1 MNSFVEF
8 KHNWGDNMPRQKKN
22 KKKVEKQIEQ
32 FQFSNEVKGIF
43 IIALGIMLLISIQG
57 YGAGKI
63 GEGVKSILLGS
74 FSSAALVMPYIVI
87 LSGAL
92 IFISS
97 HYWNSRKNIVFFS
110 LQYFCLLVFISL
122 KDIELLE
129 SVFALSFS
137 KSIEAY
143 YLLGL
148 ERVAGGVIGNSIAYL
163 LVQLIGITG
172 TYVFLISIFI
182 ISVLIY
188 TKISLLSIILFVKK
202 ISLKYLMHIK
212 NITIDFIHISKNKD
226 SRNRK
231 NKSPNVGDSIST
243 DSSEKIQNQNLQDT
257 NDNMEEIKIL
267 AFNESY
273 NNTDDKTK
281 IQKKSNDNFLN
292 AKTDEVIQIEMDS
305 LAQENKVEYIIPSIE
320 LLNKSETNS
329 NSYDKKNIIK
339 QAKILE
345 ETLDNFG
352 VKAKVIQVSKGPVI
366 TRYEL
371 QPYAGVKVSKIVNLS
386 DDIAL
391 NLAAPSIRIEAPIPG
406 KAAIG
411 IEIPNQD
418 TSTVGLREVI
428 DSKNYETST
437 FNIPYAL
444 GKDISGNAVIA
455 DISRMPHML
464 VAGATGSGK
473 SICINAIILS
483 ILFKADPDDVKLIL
497 IDPKVVELNQYNG
510 IPHLLIPVVTD
521 PKKATG
527 ALNWAVQEMTRRYN
541 LFAESGTKD
550 INSYNSKETEEKLPF
565 IVIII
570 DELADL
576 MMASANEV
584 EDSICRLAQ
593 MARASGIHMIIATQR
608 PSVDVITGIIK
619 ANIPSRIA
627 FAVTSVTDSRTILD
641 MGGAEKL
648 LGKGDMLFYPAGANK
663 PVRIQG
669 AYVSEEEIESVLSF
683 IKDQENKPVYESEII
698 NKIEQKNSVNKDV
711 TDDMFYVALDLVVDH
726 QQASISMLQR
736 KLRIGYNRAA
746 RIIDD
751 LEEKGIVGPHEGSKP
766 RRVLLSKEEK
776 LKIANEE
783 GVTD

>member
-1 MNSFVEF
+1 
-8 KHNWGDNMPRQKKN
+8 MPRQKKN
-22 KKKVEKQIEQ
+22 KKKIEKQLVQ

-57 YGAGKI
+57 YGAGRV
-63 GEGVKSILLGS
+63 GEVIKNILLGS
-74 FSSAALVMPYIVI
+74 FSSAAIALPYIVI

-92 IFISS
+92 IFLSS
-97 HYWNSRKNIVFFS
+97 HFWESRKNIVFFS
-110 LQYFCLLVFISL
+110 LQYFCLLIFISL

-129 SVFALSFS
+129 DVFALTFN
-137 KSIEAY
+137 KSIETY

-148 ERVAGGVIGNSIAYL
+148 EKIAGGVIGNSISYL
-163 LVQLIGITG
+163 LIQLIGISG
-172 TYVFLISIFI
+172 TYILLISIFI

-188 TKISLLSIILFVKK
+188 TKISLLSIILFVKNFIIK
-202 ISLKYLMHIK
+202 CLIHIK
-212 NITIDFIHISKNKD
+212 NITIDFMHIPKNK
-226 SRNRK
+226 NRRLK
-231 NKSPNVGDSIST
+231 NKETKKTNSNNSMDKFST
-243 DSSEKIQNQNLQDT
+243 EDVQNQNIQDS
-257 NDNMEEIKIL
+257 NDKSEEIKIL

-273 NNTDDKTK
+273 NGEVVDKKVEK
-281 IQKKSNDNFLN
+281 IKKAHSSSKSTSENEL
-292 AKTDEVIQIEMDS
+292 IQMEMELES
-305 LAQENKVEYIIPSIE
+305 LAKERKIEYIIPSIE
-320 LLNKSETNS
+320 LLNKPEPNS

-345 ETLDNFG
+345 ETLENFG

-371 QPYAGVKVSKIVNLS
+371 QPYTGVKVSKIVNLS

-418 TSTVGLREVI
+418 TSIVGLREVI
-428 DSKNYETST
+428 DSKNYETT
-437 FNIPYAL
+437 TLNIPYAL
-444 GKDISGNAVIA
+444 GKDISGNVVIA
-455 DISRMPHML
+455 DISKMPHML

-473 SICINAIILS
+473 SICINSIILS
-483 ILFKADPDDVKLIL
+483 ILFKADPDEVKLIL

-527 ALNWAVQEMTRRYN
+527 ALSWAVQEMTRRYN
-541 LFAESGTKD
+541 LFAESKTKD
-550 INSYNSKETEEKLPF
+550 IHSYNEKSDGEKLPF

-627 FAVTSVTDSRTILD
+627 FSVTSVTDSRTILD

-648 LGKGDMLFYPAGANK
+648 LGKGDMLFYPAGATK

-669 AYVSEEEIESVLSF
+669 AYVSEKEIDTVLSF
-683 IKDQENKPVYESEII
+683 IKNQVSNPAYESEII
-698 NKIEQKNSVNKDV
+698 DRIEQKDSPNKEI

-766 RRVLLSKEEK
+766 RRVLLTKEDK
-776 LKIANEE
+776 LKITNEE
-783 GVTD
+783 EQ

>member
-1 MNSFVEF
+1 
-8 KHNWGDNMPRQKKN
+8 MPKKKKN
-22 KKKVEKQIEQ
+22 KRKIEKQLEQLEQ

-43 IIALGIMLLISIQG
+43 IIALGIMILISIQG
-57 YGAGKI
+57 FGAGKI
-63 GEGVKSILLGS
+63 GEGIKSILLGS
-74 FSSAALVMPYIVI
+74 FSSAALVIPYIVI

-110 LQYFCLLVFISL
+110 LQYFCLLIFISL
-122 KDIELLE
+122 RDIELLE
-129 SVFALSFS
+129 GVFALSFN

-148 ERVAGGVIGNSIAYL
+148 ERVAGGVIGNSIAYI

-172 TYVFLISIFI
+172 TYVLLISIFI

-188 TKISLLSIILFVKK
+188 TKISLLSIILFVKTF
-202 ISLKYLMHIK
+202 SLKCLLYIK
-212 NITIDFIHISKNKD
+212 NITIEYIYISK
-226 SRNRK
+226 SK
-231 NKSPNVGDSIST
+231 NSNIKRVGSKTSNVNVSMST
-243 DSSEKIQNQNLQDT
+243 DSSENIETQNIQDT
-257 NDNMEEIKIL
+257 NSMEEIKIL

-273 NNTDDKTK
+273 TKADNKVEKLKRKNDTRANDKEG
-281 IQKKSNDNFLN
+281 
-292 AKTDEVIQIEMDS
+292 EVIQLEMDS
-305 LAQENKVEYIIPSIE
+305 LAQEKKIEYIIPSIE
-320 LLNKSETNS
+320 LLNKAESNS
-329 NSYDKKNIIK
+329 SSYDKKNIIK

-345 ETLDNFG
+345 ETLENFG

-428 DSKNYETST
+428 DSKNYERST

-473 SICINAIILS
+473 SICINVIILS

-510 IPHLLIPVVTD
+510 MPHLLIPVITD

-550 INSYNSKETEEKLPF
+550 INSYNSKNIEEKLPF

-627 FAVTSVTDSRTILD
+627 FSVTSVTDSRTILD

-648 LGKGDMLFYPAGANK
+648 LGKGDMLFYPAGASK

-669 AYVSEEEIESVLSF
+669 AYVSEEEIESVLTF
-683 IKDQENKPVYESEII
+683 IKDQENSPVYESEII
-698 NKIEQKNSVNKDV
+698 NKIEEKNSFNKDV
-711 TDDMFYVALDLVVDH
+711 TDDMFYVALDLVVNH
-726 QQASISMLQR
+726 QQASVSMLQR

-766 RRVLLSKEEK
+766 RRVLLTKEEK
-776 LKIANEE
+776 SKIKNEE
-783 GVTD
+783 VVTN

>member
-1 MNSFVEF
+1 
-8 KHNWGDNMPRQKKN
+8 MPRQKKN
-22 KKKVEKQIEQ
+22 KKKIEKQLVQ

-57 YGAGKI
+57 YGAGRV
-63 GEGVKSILLGS
+63 GEVIKNILLGS
-74 FSSAALVMPYIVI
+74 FSSAAIVLPYIVI

-92 IFISS
+92 IFLSS
-97 HYWNSRKNIVFFS
+97 HFWESRKNIVFFS
-110 LQYFCLLVFISL
+110 LQYFCLLIFISL

-129 SVFALSFS
+129 DVFALTFN
-137 KSIEAY
+137 KSIETY

-148 ERVAGGVIGNSIAYL
+148 ERIAGGVIGNSISYL
-163 LVQLIGITG
+163 LIQLIGISG
-172 TYVFLISIFI
+172 TYILLISIFI

-188 TKISLLSIILFVKK
+188 TKISLLSIILFVKNFIIK
-202 ISLKYLMHIK
+202 CLIHIK
-212 NITIDFIHISKNKD
+212 NITIDFMHIPKNK
-226 SRNRK
+226 NRRLK
-231 NKSPNVGDSIST
+231 NKETKKTNSNNSMDKFST
-243 DSSEKIQNQNLQDT
+243 EDVQNQNIQDS
-257 NDNMEEIKIL
+257 NDKSEEIKIL

-273 NNTDDKTK
+273 NGEVVDKKVEK
-281 IQKKSNDNFLN
+281 IKKAHSSSKSTSENEL
-292 AKTDEVIQIEMDS
+292 IQMEMELES
-305 LAQENKVEYIIPSIE
+305 LAKERKIEYIIPSIE
-320 LLNKSETNS
+320 LLNKPEPNS

-345 ETLDNFG
+345 ETLENFG

-371 QPYAGVKVSKIVNLS
+371 QPYTGVKVSKIVNLS

-418 TSTVGLREVI
+418 TSIVGLREVI
-428 DSKNYETST
+428 DSKNYETT
-437 FNIPYAL
+437 TLNIPYAL
-444 GKDISGNAVIA
+444 GKDISGNVVIA
-455 DISRMPHML
+455 DISKMPHML

-473 SICINAIILS
+473 SICINSIILS
-483 ILFKADPDDVKLIL
+483 ILFKADPDEVKLIL

-527 ALNWAVQEMTRRYN
+527 ALSWAVQEMTRRYN
-541 LFAESGTKD
+541 LFAESKTKD
-550 INSYNSKETEEKLPF
+550 IHSYNEKSDGEKLPF

-627 FAVTSVTDSRTILD
+627 FSVTSVTDSRTILD

-648 LGKGDMLFYPAGANK
+648 LGKGDMLFYPAGATK

-669 AYVSEEEIESVLSF
+669 AYVSEKEIDTVLSF
-683 IKDQENKPVYESEII
+683 IKNQVSNPAYESEII
-698 NKIEQKNSVNKDV
+698 DRIEQKDSPNKEI

-766 RRVLLSKEEK
+766 RRVLLTKEDK
-776 LKIANEE
+776 LKITNEE
-783 GVTD
+783 EQ